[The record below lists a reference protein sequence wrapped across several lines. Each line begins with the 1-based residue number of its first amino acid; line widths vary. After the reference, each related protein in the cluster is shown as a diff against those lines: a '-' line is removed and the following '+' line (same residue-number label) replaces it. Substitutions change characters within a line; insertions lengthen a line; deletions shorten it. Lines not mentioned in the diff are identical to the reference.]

1 MPIGERKSRGA
12 VVELHLQP
20 TVRRVA
26 QIAGGRETCAGVV
39 GVGSFLKVPQV
50 ARSTRGR
57 EAFILAHG
65 SAFVTLLA
73 RDSRVRAE
81 KGKAVLVIL
90 NLLRGNLPTEYGVT
104 LCAVRAHFAAV
115 NIGVTILAVFPDVR
129 EHGFDMTL
137 RALHFFVHAAKKVFR
152 FVVIEFRDGANRAPP
167 RGGMAILARYGQR
180 SMRAAR
186 ALLLRLGAR
195 RHRRL
200 REGESEPAQ
209 NLDKRVVYNH
219 PVSSTLRKEGGNP
232 ITLLSVFRNHQP

>member
-1 MPIGERKSRGA
+1 M
-12 VVELHLQP
+12 
-20 TVRRVA
+20 
-26 QIAGGRETCAGVV
+26 
-39 GVGSFLKVPQV
+39 
-50 ARSTRGR
+50 
-57 EAFILAHG
+57 
-65 SAFVTLLA
+65 
-73 RDSRVRAE
+73 RAE

-90 NLLRGNLPTEYGVT
+90 NLLGGNLPTEYGVALRT
-104 LCAVRAHFAAV
+104 VRAHFAAV

-137 RALHFFVHAAKKVFR
+137 RALHFFVHPAKR
-152 FVVIEFRDGANRAPP
+152 ILRLVVIELRDWTNRTPSSG
-167 RGGMAILARYGQR
+167 RVAILTRYGQR

-209 NLDKRVVYNH
+209 NLDERVVYDH